1 MYGVRKVWKALLR
14 AYPGEHIARCT
25 VERRMNA
32 LGLAGVPNTRTPK
45 TTRRPTQAVEF
56 PDDQLERDFSAP
68 APDTRWVADIPPQAG
83 GAPTYVSTW
92 SGFVYVAFVTDLFS
106 RRIVGWRVANH
117 LRADLALDAL
127 EQAIWSRRQQ
137 GQETLTGLVHHSD
150 HGVQGTAEGLVD
162 T

>member
-1 MYGVRKVWKALLR
+1 
-14 AYPGEHIARCT
+14 
-25 VERRMNA
+25 MNA

-92 SGFVYVAFVTDLFS
+92 SGFVYVAFVTDLS
-106 RRIVGWRVANH
+106 RWSAEDLAAVAYTLNNRPRKVLGWKTPAEVLDEH
-117 LRADLALDAL
+117 LRSIPRSSVA
-127 EQAIWSRRQQ
+127 
-137 GQETLTGLVHHSD
+137 TTG
-150 HGVQGTAEGLVD
+150 
-162 T
+162 